1 VAGARHHMEQK
12 VRTLRLITL
21 WCIAGLVVL
30 SLASLGAI
38 GWVGSERALHPEYHR
53 YEWSL
58 GTFPDLDHE
67 NIQIRTA
74 DNVLLYG
81 RFFPGAHSSLVIL
94 ASGYGDTQDQM
105 LSIAEFLHSAGF
117 GVLTYNSRGRPPS
130 GGRYVTVGA
139 LEQKDV
145 VSVVNYA
152 VGRSDVDANRIGV
165 LGISMGGASAIL
177 AAAKDKRIRA
187 VVDDSGFSDG
197 PRVIATAFEHFVHLP
212 AFPFAP
218 ITVAIADFRAG
229 IDITRVRPVDVIAEI
244 SPRPLLIIHD
254 QGDPVVLPDNS
265 LRNFAAARLPK
276 QLWLVPGSGHAD
288 AQIIAKSQYQS
299 RVTSFFEAAL
309 R

>member
-1 VAGARHHMEQK
+1 MEQK

-218 ITVAIADFRAG
+218 ITVAIADSRAG
-229 IDITRVRPVDVIAEI
+229 IDITRVRPIDVVAEI

-254 QGDPVVLPDNS
+254 QGDPVALADNS
-265 LRNFAAARLPK
+265 LRNFAAAGQPK

>member
-1 VAGARHHMEQK
+1 M
-12 VRTLRLITL
+12 LRKITL
-21 WCIAGLVVL
+21 WCVAGLVLL
-30 SLASLGAI
+30 SLASFGAI
-38 GWVGSERALHPEYHR
+38 GWVGSERALHPEYHQ

-58 GTFPDLDHE
+58 ATFPDLDPEH
-67 NIQIRTA
+67 IQVQSFDKI
-74 DNVLLYG
+74 LLDG

-94 ASGYGDTQDQM
+94 ACGYGDTQDQM
-105 LSIAEFLHSAGF
+105 LSIAEFLHHAGF
-117 GVLTYNSRGRPPS
+117 SVLTYTSRGRVPS

-152 VGRSDVDANRIGV
+152 AGRSDVDANRIGI

-187 VVDDSGFSDG
+187 VVDDSAFSDG

-218 ITVAIADFRAG
+218 ITVAIADSRAG
-229 IDITRVRPVDVIAEI
+229 IDITRVRPMDVIAEI

-254 QGDPVVLPDNS
+254 QGDPVALADNS
-265 LRNFAAARLPK
+265 LRNFAAAGQPK